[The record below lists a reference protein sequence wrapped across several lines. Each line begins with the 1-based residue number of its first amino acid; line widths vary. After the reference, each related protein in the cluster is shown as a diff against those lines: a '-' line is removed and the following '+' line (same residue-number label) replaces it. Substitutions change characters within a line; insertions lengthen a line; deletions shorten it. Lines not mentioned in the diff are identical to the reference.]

1 MTSGALD
8 DLPDGDLAVLAMAG
22 RQAAFTLLLD
32 RHRAQVFR
40 IARNHCGDDDA
51 ALDITQQTFISA
63 FAALS
68 RYDRGRPFAHW
79 LARIALNKCHDWA
92 RRRKVRAFLS
102 FARSIDEAVQIA
114 ASQVPADVGLADRQ
128 ELDRAMAAIARL
140 PDRLKEVLVLR
151 TIEGMS
157 QAEVAAL
164 LGISDKAV
172 ETRLYRAREKLTQ
185 SLRG

>member
-1 MTSGALD
+1 
-8 DLPDGDLAVLAMAG
+8 
-22 RQAAFTLLLD
+22 
-32 RHRAQVFR
+32 VFR

-68 RYDRGRPFAHW
+68 RYDRAHW

-92 RRRKVRAFLS
+92 RRRKVRAFLT
-102 FARSIDEAVQIA
+102 FARPIDEAVQIA
-114 ASQVPADVGLADRQ
+114 APQVAADEQLADRQ

-151 TIEGMS
+151 TIE
-157 QAEVAAL
+157 V
-164 LGISDKAV
+164 
-172 ETRLYRAREKLTQ
+172 
-185 SLRG
+185 